1 MCVNYTAWKGHF
13 SILPLF
19 CNIIA
24 LAYSPPL
31 STAHSSYHNLL
42 LYLNDHQPARK
53 LWTLVRRRGLNC
65 ISFMKIC
72 PINFPRTATRQSEY
86 WGAFTFDGLSCLD
99 ESRVR
104 WWQSESNEEC
114 FIFTAM
120 GALKITKRIIKPD
133 VYSKRRLLLFRDQT
147 TSGLTSIILP
157 YVLRSLAEFCCSVY
171 DRYWTFTFSFCWN
184 DTQTRG
190 EEKKYVSKIER
201 EKEKLYRDVFHSA
214 RCDAEIFGE
223 FHEFWRAE
231 GRGDT
236 LRWGLSESVNQ
247 ERWKRYDRTDSC
259 GKLIWRCFR
268 SNLERF
274 YDEFNSGFNE

>member
-120 GALKITKRIIKPD
+120 GALKITKRIIKAATCI
-133 VYSKRRLLLFRDQT
+133 RRPFT
-147 TSGLTSIILP
+147 
-157 YVLRSLAEFCCSVY
+157 
-171 DRYWTFTFSFCWN
+171 TFS
-184 DTQTRG
+184 
-190 EEKKYVSKIER
+190 
-201 EKEKLYRDVFHSA
+201 
-214 RCDAEIFGE
+214 
-223 FHEFWRAE
+223 
-231 GRGDT
+231 
-236 LRWGLSESVNQ
+236 
-247 ERWKRYDRTDSC
+247 
-259 GKLIWRCFR
+259 R
-268 SNLERF
+268 SN
-274 YDEFNSGFNE
+274 Y